1 MKDILE
7 RIKKYIDKL
16 EDKIQLS
23 EDGFDAEEIIYD
35 IKIYIEK
42 LEKEKVRCYIVVFY
56 NGDTIKHCCTGKEM
70 LKKIYENSSDI
81 GIDCGW
87 VYEVQNNDAI
97 KYSFEDFLTIF
108 NEEENE

>member
-1 MKDILE
+1 
-7 RIKKYIDKL
+7 
-16 EDKIQLS
+16 
-23 EDGFDAEEIIYD
+23 
-35 IKIYIEK
+35 
-42 LEKEKVRCYIVVFY
+42 
-56 NGDTIKHCCTGKEM
+56 M